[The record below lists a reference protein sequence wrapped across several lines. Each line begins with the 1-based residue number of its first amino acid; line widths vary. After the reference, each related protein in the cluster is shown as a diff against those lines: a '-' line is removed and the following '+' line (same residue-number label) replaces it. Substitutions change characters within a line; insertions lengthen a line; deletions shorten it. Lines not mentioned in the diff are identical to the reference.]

1 MASPN
6 VSDTEVLQRFAQIVA
21 ESLRV
26 EPELV
31 KPDTY
36 LSDLGAESLD
46 LLEITMEAEDAFN
59 ILIPQKNILQTA
71 QEVFG
76 AGVLMQDGH
85 LTEEGAKFLQ
95 RRMPELAEHKALG
108 AGTSLVDVAHEFQ
121 RVSAWVRMIQGLIE
135 FSPRNCP
142 QCEAPFPKAVAGRL
156 KCGQC
161 SAQIDIPSGDD
172 LNRKWVEEY
181 HRVAAPAP
189 AVPTVLHD
197 SAQTA

>member
-26 EPELV
+26 DPELV
-31 KPDTY
+31 KPDAY

-76 AGVLMQDGH
+76 AGVLVQDGH

-95 RRMPELAEHKALG
+95 QRMPELVERKTIG
-108 AGTSLVDVAHEFQ
+108 AGTSLVDVGRELQ
-121 RVSAWVRMIQGLIE
+121 RVGAWVRMIQGLIA

-142 QCEAPFPKAVAGRL
+142 QCGAAFPKAVAGRL
-156 KCGQC
+156 KCAQC
-161 SAQIDIPSGDD
+161 ATQIDVPSGDD

-181 HRVAAPAP
+181 HRVAASAP
-189 AVPTVLHD
+189 VGSAVLD
-197 SAQTA
+197 SARAV